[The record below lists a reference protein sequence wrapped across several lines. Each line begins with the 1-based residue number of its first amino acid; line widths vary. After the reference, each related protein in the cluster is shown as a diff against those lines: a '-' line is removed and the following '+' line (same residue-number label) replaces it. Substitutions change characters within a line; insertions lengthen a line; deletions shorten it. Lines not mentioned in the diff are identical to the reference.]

1 MVNDMN
7 LKTSEERVEL
17 LKRGFTGT
25 EIENKYIELN
35 DLKIVNITQSKK

>member
-1 MVNDMN
+1 MN
-7 LKTSEERVEL
+7 LKTSKERVKM

-35 DLKIVNITQSKK
+35 EITVLKNNTRKK